1 MNLFRFANPEYLYL
15 LLAVPVMILIFVF
28 NRIRQNQALERYGD
42 RNIVTRLIP
51 DLSSARPVVKLIFSV
66 LTLIFLS
73 IVLARPQFGS
83 RIEEVKRKGIE
94 VIVALDVSNSML
106 AEDVQP
112 SRLERAKQALSRLV
126 ETLTDDKFGLIVFAG
141 DAYIQIPLTADYV
154 SAKMF
159 LSTINPSAV
168 PKQGTA
174 IGSAISLAMRSFSQ
188 GQDKSRAMII
198 ITDGEN
204 HEDDPV
210 SAATEAAKQGIVIH
224 TVGIG
229 SPEGVP
235 VALTVNGRREFLKD
249 HEGNTVITKLN
260 ENILKEIAVA
270 GNGKYVRATSASLGL
285 EQILSEIRKMSKQ
298 EIEGKV
304 FTEYND
310 QFQFFAGLALIFIL
324 ADFLLMDKKNRKLSG
339 LKIFKLRF

>member
-15 LLAVPVMILIFVF
+15 LLAVPLLILIFVI
-28 NRIRQNQALERYGD
+28 NRIRQNRAVEQYGD
-42 RNIVTRLIP
+42 KKVVLRLLP
-51 DLSSARPVVKLIFSV
+51 DLSSARPVVKLILAILALVS
-66 LTLIFLS
+66 LS
-73 IVLARPQFGS
+73 LMLARPQFGS
-83 RIEEVKRKGIE
+83 KIEDVKRKGIE

-106 AEDVQP
+106 AEDIQP
-112 SRLERAKQALSRLV
+112 SRLERAKQAVSRLV
-126 ETLTDDKFGLIVFAG
+126 ENLTDDKIGLIVFAG
-141 DAYIQIPLTADYV
+141 DAYIQIPVTADYV

-188 GQDKSRAMII
+188 GQDKSRAVIV

-210 SAATEAAKQGIVIH
+210 AAATEAAKQGIVVH

-229 SPEGVP
+229 SPDGVP
-235 VALTVNGRREFLKD
+235 ISLTVNGKREFLKD

-260 ENILKEIAVA
+260 EKILQETAIA

-298 EIEGKV
+298 EIEGKI

-310 QFQFFAGLALIFIL
+310 QFQFFAGLALIFLI
-324 ADFLLMDKKNRKLSG
+324 AEFLVMEKKNRRLSG
-339 LKIFKLRF
+339 LKIFKFRV